1 MSPARGA
8 GRGRSMRNLGRSR
21 GDLGSISGRSRVVS
35 CFSRQQR
42 SIDASTALT
51 YVVHRSASLPASP
64 AIPRRLDRLGLG
76 RRDAVG
82 EVVRGDAA

>member
-8 GRGRSMRNLGRSR
+8 GRGRSMRNLGA
-21 GDLGSISGRSRVVS
+21 ISGRSRGVS
-35 CFSRQQR
+35 RVCSCLSRQQR